1 MTILSEKNT
10 CAHKASREGLAQIF
24 RPIFADLQLV
34 DQHLG
39 RILGDARE
47 AAVREI
53 VDFLLASPGKRIRP
67 ALVLLSARA
76 ADATMGGSCA
86 SRELAVKTGS
96 AVELIHMASL
106 VHDDLIDA
114 ATVRHHRA
122 SVNARWGRG
131 VAIAFGDYLCSKAL
145 AQVAECE
152 DPRVFAILGS
162 ELCAMCEGEL
172 WQVAGRT
179 EFDWSERDCL
189 AVIEKKT
196 AALFRGCCHAGA
208 WIGARDRDVCRALQ
222 GYGFHLGVAFQILD
236 DCRDL
241 LSDRADLG
249 KTPGQDLLAGVVT
262 LPLLYGMRHCGG
274 NEEESLPRGG
284 VAADTRE
291 LARIGDA
298 FRASQAP
305 VRIRRLIRSHIARA
319 ERQLQPIAESNFKD
333 SLCRLA
339 DHIAVS
345 VSDLLDR

>member
-1 MTILSEKNT
+1 MTALFEENT
-10 CAHKASREGLAQIF
+10 CLHKANGPNLAQIF
-24 RPIFADLQLV
+24 CPISADLQAV
-34 DQHLG
+34 EQHLT
-39 RILGDARE
+39 RTLGDARD

-53 VDFLLASPGKRIRP
+53 TDFLLASPGKRIRP
-67 ALVLLSARA
+67 ALVLLSAGA
-76 ADATMGGSCA
+76 ADERTGRGRA
-86 SRELAVKTGS
+86 SRELFVKVGA

-114 ATVRHHRA
+114 ATVRHHRT
-122 SVNARWGRG
+122 SINARWGRP
-131 VAIAFGDYLCSKAL
+131 VAITFGDYLCSKAL
-145 AQVAECE
+145 AVVAECE

-172 WQVAGRT
+172 WQVAGRA
-179 EFDWSERDCL
+179 ELDGSERDCL

-196 AALFRGCCHAGA
+196 AALFRGCCDAGA

-222 GYGFHLGVAFQILD
+222 AYGFHLGVAFQILD

-249 KTPGQDLLAGVVT
+249 KTPGQDLVAGVVT
-262 LPLLYGMRHCGG
+262 LPLLYGMRHCGRRDG
-274 NEEESLPRGG
+274 KSLQGSEAAGG
-284 VAADTRE
+284 RE

-305 VRIRRLIRSHIARA
+305 VRIRQLIGSHVSRA
-319 ERQLQPIAESNFKD
+319 KQELQPIAESDFRD

-345 VSDLLDR
+345 VSDLLER

>member
-10 CAHKASREGLAQIF
+10 FAHKANGQGLAQIF
-24 RPIFADLQLV
+24 HPIVANLGAV
-34 DQHLG
+34 ERHLS
-39 RILGDARE
+39 RILGDARDD
-47 AAVREI
+47 AVREI

-67 ALVLLSARA
+67 ALVLLSAGA
-76 ADATMGGSCA
+76 ADETGSGGRA
-86 SRELAVKTGS
+86 SRELAVKVAA

-114 ATVRHHRA
+114 ATVRHHRT
-122 SVNARWGRG
+122 SINARWGRG
-131 VAIAFGDYLCSKAL
+131 VAITFGDYLCSKAL
-145 AQVAECE
+145 ALVAECE
-152 DPRVFAILGS
+152 EPRVFAILGS

-196 AALFRGCCHAGA
+196 AALFGACCHAGA

-222 GYGFHLGVAFQILD
+222 GYGFRLGVAFQILD

-241 LSDRADLG
+241 LSDREDLG

-262 LPLLYGMRHCGG
+262 LPLLYGMRRCGL
-274 NEEESLPRGG
+274 NEEESPACSGPAAGG
-284 VAADTRE
+284 RE

-305 VRIRRLIRSHIARA
+305 VRIGQLIGSQVNRAKRELRSIV
-319 ERQLQPIAESNFKD
+319 ESDFKD
-333 SLCRLA
+333 GLCQLA

-345 VSDLLDR
+345 VSDLLVR

>member
-10 CAHKASREGLAQIF
+10 CAHKASRQGLAQIF
-24 RPIFADLQLV
+24 RPISAELQAVEQQLA
-34 DQHLG
+34 
-39 RILGDARE
+39 RALGDARDD
-47 AAVREI
+47 AVREI

-67 ALVLLSARA
+67 ALVLLSAGA
-76 ADATMGGSCA
+76 AAETADNGHA
-86 SRELAVKTGS
+86 SRELAVKVAA

-122 SVNARWGRG
+122 SVNARWGRP
-131 VAIAFGDYLCSKAL
+131 VAITFGDYLCSKAL
-145 AQVAECE
+145 ALVAECE
-152 DPRVFAILGS
+152 VPRVFAILGS

-172 WQVAGRT
+172 SQVAGRA
-179 EFDWSERDCL
+179 EFDGSERDCL

-196 AALFRGCCHAGA
+196 AALFGACCNAGA
-208 WIGARDRDVCRALQ
+208 WIGAGDRDVCRALQ

-241 LSDRADLG
+241 LSDREDLG

-262 LPLLYGMRHCGG
+262 LPLLYGMRCCGL
-274 NEEESLPRGG
+274 NDEESLARSEPAAGG
-284 VAADTRE
+284 RE

-305 VRIRRLIRSHIARA
+305 VRIRQLVGSHVARA
-319 ERQLQPIAESNFKD
+319 KWELQSVAESDFRD

-345 VSDLLDR
+345 VSDLLER